1 MATNLRSFRKVDAYF
16 SDYALRA
23 ALGILM
29 KNYSIVRSGSEYI
42 VLVDDK
48 SVLKV
53 ASRRQAV
60 RLVTDAVELLY
71 MQEPPSLLPQTEPSS
86 ASDSCEVS

>member
-1 MATNLRSFRKVDAYF
+1 
-16 SDYALRA
+16 
-23 ALGILM
+23 M
-29 KNYSIVRSGSEYI
+29 KNYSIARSGSEYV

-60 RLVTDAVELLY
+60 RFVADAVELLHVL
-71 MQEPPSLLPQTEPSS
+71 EAPSLLPQAEPSS
-86 ASDSCEVS
+86 ASGSCEVS